1 MALLKVH
8 DKLFDVFL
16 SQEQLKEI
24 VARLGKEISTDY
36 QGLNPLLIAVLN
48 GSFIFAADLMRSI
61 SVECEITFVKVS
73 SYEGGA
79 SIGEVEEILGLE
91 HDING
96 RHVIVVEDIV
106 DTGLTMSELL
116 RAFRTYY
123 PASLN
128 ICSLLVKP
136 ESLKRP
142 IEVKYTGITI
152 PPKFVVGYGL
162 DFDGLGRNLPDLYQL
177 AEAPMAE

>member
-1 MALLKVH
+1 MALLKLH
-8 DKLFDVFL
+8 DKLFDVYL
-16 SQEQLKEI
+16 GREQLQQL
-24 VARLGKEISTDY
+24 VARLGKEISVDY

-61 SVECEITFVKVS
+61 SVECEITFVKVA
-73 SYEGGA
+73 SYESMESSGM
-79 SIGEVEEILGLE
+79 VEEILGLE

-96 RHVIVVEDIV
+96 RHVIIIEDIV

-116 RAFRTYY
+116 KSFEAYY
-123 PASLN
+123 PASIE

-162 DFDGLGRNLPDLYQL
+162 DYDGLGRNLPDLYQL
-177 AEAPMAE
+177 AE